1 MSKRIKIYK
10 EMKMLVDLEKKLAE
24 NLDDTCLKTIIGVK
38 PKEVDLK
45 LLHNG
50 LYKCVQCAYAKK
62 PKGTVEIHMYDT
74 HRIGGDL
81 LYVLFIYNPK
91 LSVNVPAL

>member
-1 MSKRIKIYK
+1 
-10 EMKMLVDLEKKLAE
+10 MKKKLAE
-24 NLDDTCLKTIIGVK
+24 NLDDTCLENIIDVK

-50 LYKCVQCAYAKK
+50 LYKCTQCMYAKK
-62 PKGTVEIHMYDT
+62 TKGAMEMHMYNT
-74 HRIGGDL
+74 HGIGGDL

-91 LSVNVPAL
+91 LSVTVPAL

>member
-1 MSKRIKIYK
+1 MSKRIEIYK
-10 EMKMLVDLEKKLAE
+10 EMKTLVDLEKKLAE
-24 NLDDTCLKTIIGVK
+24 NSDDTYLKNIIGVK

-50 LYKCVQCAYAKK
+50 LYKCMQYAYAKK
-62 PKGTVEIHMYDT
+62 PKGAVETHMYNT
-74 HRIGGDL
+74 WNRADL

-91 LSVNVPAL
+91 LSVTVPAL